1 MIADIKDYMPNT
13 LSKDDGVSSIQSVNW
28 SDFRTID
35 LFAGIGGIR
44 LGFEAVG
51 GGCVFSSDTFFSQF
65 TGTL

>member
-1 MIADIKDYMPNT
+1 MIADIKDNMPNA

-44 LGFEAVG
+44 LGFETVG
-51 GGCVFSSDTFFSQF
+51 GGSAFSSDTFFFRF
-65 TGTL
+65 TGIL